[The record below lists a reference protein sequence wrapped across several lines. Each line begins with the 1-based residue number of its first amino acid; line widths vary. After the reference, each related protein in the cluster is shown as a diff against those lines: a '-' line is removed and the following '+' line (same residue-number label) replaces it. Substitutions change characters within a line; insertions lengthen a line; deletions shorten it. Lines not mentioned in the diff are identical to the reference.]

1 VIQIA
6 RILSVFFFFTLPLS
20 SQQKSLLNGE
30 ITDELGAAVS
40 RARVIVH
47 WDSSGSQAGLKS
59 NVGISE
65 DLILQTDEAGK
76 FSTELPTGF
85 YDLFVSSA
93 AFTPAC
99 QKIRLKQQAAL
110 SVKFKLKA
118 NPLVTKELGHQIYAN

>member
-40 RARVIVH
+40 QSRVIVH

-59 NVGISE
+59 SVGISE
-65 DLILQTDEAGK
+65 DLILLTDEAGK
-76 FSTELPTGF
+76 FSTELPSGF

-93 AFTPAC
+93 AFSPAC
-99 QKIRLKQQAAL
+99 QKIRLKQESPL

>member
-1 VIQIA
+1 MQTV
-6 RILSVFFFFTLPLS
+6 RILSILFFLALPS
-20 SQQKSLLNGE
+20 SDHPKSLLKGE

-40 RARVIVH
+40 QSRVIVH

-76 FSTELPTGF
+76 FSTELPSGF

-93 AFTPAC
+93 AFSPAC
-99 QKIRLKQQAAL
+99 QKIRLKQESPL